1 MNSLAKLARLG
12 LRLEE
17 TRIDT
22 STKATAPENYHRRMK
37 VSVSGGVSTSHV
49 VVAEKRRCSRVS
61 AIIRLCN
68 PDGGSVN
75 AARDTKRAGAS
86 TLEKFH
92 RYQPRNH
99 YFRHPTFH
107 FRLYSRVCSVG
118 QRTVAIT
125 FTAQWKEA
133 IATITML
140 LMPLIG
146 SFFLNTSYNSFADV
160 YIPFCFNQLETTDR
174 CLPLTCL
181 LSLWR

>member
-1 MNSLAKLARLG
+1 
-12 LRLEE
+12 
-17 TRIDT
+17 
-22 STKATAPENYHRRMK
+22 MK

-68 PDGGSVN
+68 PDRGSVN

-125 FTAQWKEA
+125 FIAQWKEP

-146 SFFLNTSYNSFADV
+146 SFFLTQAIIPSLTFIFRSVSINKKRPIVV
-160 YIPFCFNQLETTDR
+160 Y
-174 CLPLTCL
+174 L
-181 LSLWR
+181 LLASRVCDDSVVACS